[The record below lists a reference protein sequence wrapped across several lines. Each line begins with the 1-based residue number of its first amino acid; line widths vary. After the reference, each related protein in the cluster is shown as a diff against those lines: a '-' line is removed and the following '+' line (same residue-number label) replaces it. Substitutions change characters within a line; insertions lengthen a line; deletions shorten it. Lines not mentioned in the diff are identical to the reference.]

1 MKDLSRGR
9 WRTSSYSGTNSN
21 CVEVA
26 ADSGARV
33 LVRDTTDREG
43 PVLAF
48 GPGAWRQ
55 FARQVRSARCLPE
68 HDVTPG
74 QRRPSFRLRSSAT
87 AEAIP
92 TPAGSTG

>member
-33 LVRDTTDREG
+33 LVRDTADRG

-48 GPGAWRQ
+48 GLDAWRQ

-68 HDVTPG
+68 HDVT
-74 QRRPSFRLRSSAT
+74 
-87 AEAIP
+87 
-92 TPAGSTG
+92 TG